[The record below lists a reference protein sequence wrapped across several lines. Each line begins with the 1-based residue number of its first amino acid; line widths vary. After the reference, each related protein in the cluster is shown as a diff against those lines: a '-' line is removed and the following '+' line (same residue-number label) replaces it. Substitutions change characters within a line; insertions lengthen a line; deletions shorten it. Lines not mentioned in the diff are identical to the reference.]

1 MTIAV
6 RFPDGSIQNVPAQ
19 LREISDPA
27 CPDTAPRFE
36 RVPLNC
42 DSNWTYH
49 RHRQNWY
56 AMPRVGSLS
65 ILHPVA
71 AEWWRSVAHMDEDAA
86 NAMGPAKRLRRQ
98 RQRQRSGWDSAA

>member
-27 CPDTAPRFE
+27 CSDAIPRFE

-49 RHRQNWY
+49 RHGENWY
-56 AMPRVGSLS
+56 AVPRAGRLS
-65 ILHPVA
+65 ILHPA
-71 AEWWRSVAHMDEDAA
+71 TAEWWRSVAHMEDDAA
-86 NAMGPAKRLRRQ
+86 KAAGPVKRSRGQ
-98 RQRQRSGWDSAA
+98 RQSQRSGWGNAA